1 MSQCI
6 FLRDAELPRFNYKQ
20 FDNVAAKLKFYLGE
34 SLNRK
39 LIISEIDRLEQV
51 IG

>member
-20 FDNVAAKLKFYLGE
+20 FDNVAAKLKFYLGKL
-34 SLNRK
+34 LNRQ
-39 LIISEIDRLEQV
+39 LIILEIRPT
-51 IG
+51 